1 MLQDNIINKHQN
13 NIAEA
18 KVEDD
23 ERREEQLNDL
33 DIRLK
38 SLAPRK
44 GKIEVEEYDKRL
56 TELEKHEQKLKK
68 HKEDINQKNEK
79 DNEDNKKILDNLEN
93 KFNTSKEEYY
103 KKELMKKK
111 V

>member
-23 ERREEQLNDL
+23 ERREEKINDL

-38 SLAPRK
+38 SLIPRK
-44 GKIEVEEYDKRL
+44 GKMEVEEYDKRL
-56 TELEKHEQKLKK
+56 TEIEKYELKLKK
-68 HKEDINQKNEK
+68 HKENIIQKNEK
-79 DNEDNKKILDNLEN
+79 DKEDNKKI
-93 KFNTSKEEYY
+93 K
-103 KKELMKKK
+103 
-111 V
+111 